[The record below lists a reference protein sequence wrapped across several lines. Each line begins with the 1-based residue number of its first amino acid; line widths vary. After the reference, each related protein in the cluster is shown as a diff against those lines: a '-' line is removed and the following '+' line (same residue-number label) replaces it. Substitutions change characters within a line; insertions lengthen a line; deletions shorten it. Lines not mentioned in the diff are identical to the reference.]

1 MAAEATQR
9 TNTGPLAGLKVIEVA
24 GVASAW
30 AGRLLADLGADV
42 VLIEP
47 PGGHPTRQWGPFA
60 DDIVDPERSLWFWHY
75 HASKHSVVIDL
86 ADTAGQE
93 HFRQLVRDADVLVES
108 QPPRE
113 MEAMLGERPTRLI
126 HAAITPQGQQG
137 RDDLPVSDLT
147 ILAGGG
153 PVWSCGYDD
162 HSVPPVRGGGNQ
174 GFQTGCHYAVMGI
187 LTALVAREV
196 TGRGQFVD
204 VSMLASVNVTTESA
218 SYGWLAAQETVQR
231 QTGRH
236 AARRRTG
243 PTQIEC
249 ADGRHLNN
257 AAAARRGYEFKS
269 LATWIEDLGYA
280 DEFDEY
286 GVLKLGEE
294 IEFISMADMEEDS
307 LKGEIFG
314 AGRDAIRFLATKLP
328 AYDLF
333 LGLQQR
339 GLPAGIVYAPEEVM
353 TDPHFVARG
362 FPTAIEHE
370 DLGRSVLYTGAP
382 IRFVGSPCGPR
393 SRAPH
398 IGEHNAQHS

>member
-1 MAAEATQR
+1 MSIDSTSPG
-9 TNTGPLAGLKVIEVA
+9 TGPLAGVQVVEVA
-24 GVASAW
+24 GEASAW

-47 PGGHPTRQWGPFA
+47 PGGHHTRTWGPFV
-60 DDIVDPERSLWFWHY
+60 DDVANPEKSLWFWHY
-75 HASKHSVVIDL
+75 HASKDSVVVDL
-86 ADTAGQE
+86 DSADGQAR
-93 HFRQLVRDADVLVES
+93 FRQLVANADVLIES
-108 QPPRE
+108 EPPKRI
-113 MEAMLGERPTRLI
+113 ADLLGERPERLI

-162 HSVPPVRGGGNQ
+162 HAVPPVRGGGNQ
-174 GFQTGCHYAVMGI
+174 GFHTGCHYAVMGI

-196 TGRGQFVD
+196 SGRGQFVD
-204 VSMLASVNVTTESA
+204 VSLLASANVTTEFG
-218 SYGWLAAQETVQR
+218 SYGWLTAQETVQR

-243 PTQIEC
+243 PTQMVC

-269 LATWIEDLGYA
+269 LASWIEELGFA
-280 DEFDEY
+280 DQFDEF
-286 GVLKLGEE
+286 GVLQLGED
-294 IEFISMADMEEDS
+294 IDFISMADMEEDS

-362 FPTAIEHE
+362 FPTPIEHE
-370 DLGRSVLYTGAP
+370 DIGRSVLYTGAP
-382 IRFVGSPCGPR
+382 IRFVGSPGGPR
-393 SRAPH
+393 RRAPH
-398 IGEHNAQHS
+398 LGEHDAQHA